1 MASTISTTIRGTKIS
16 LHERQDSK
24 SKAYTLL
31 YNLTDQN
38 GQKMPRKSKTFRLG
52 VNKVNSKTDLFHA
65 AYDFLKKQQ
74 DKVNKGDVLDADRIT
89 LREFLDKKWAV
100 SVGQTASNDRYLTA
114 LHNKRVDGLMNM
126 RLKSINLEVL
136 EKVFKKIASEPS
148 PVNGKLL
155 SVSSVKNYQKALSN
169 VFNKAVA
176 YKYIPINPILAL
188 KLNEILSQSTKNQ
201 EIERKTSHRD
211 NRDAF
216 TAEEYRIIRHAL
228 SELPNE
234 QFRRAFTLEMA
245 TGLRTEELIGLQINH
260 SYNLEDNYLLIDQAG
275 TNVKGKGAQLKGPKT
290 VPRKVYFNENIAN
303 LIREQE
309 EYTLKCLTRRLGKN
323 KVARLPKI
331 WLFGHDANV
340 MYRSNSMSKIW
351 NGFLQPL
358 ADQGVRQLSFYSM
371 RHTYIS
377 YLANVAGKPLSAI
390 AQQSG
395 NSVGTIIKYYLHPF
409 LSQQKELADVTIF

>member
-1 MASTISTTIRGTKIS
+1 MANTISTTIRGQKIS

-38 GQKMPRKSKTFRLG
+38 GQKMPRKSKTFKIG
-52 VNKVNSKTDLFHA
+52 ANSINNTNDLFHA

-74 DKVNKGDVLDADRIT
+74 DKVNKGDVLNADRIT

-100 SVGQTASNDRYLTA
+100 SVGQTASNDRYLTT
-114 LHNKRVDGLMNM
+114 LHNKRIDELMNM

-136 EKVFKKIASEPS
+136 ERVFKKIASEPS
-148 PVNGKLL
+148 PDTGKLL
-155 SVSSVKNYQKALSN
+155 AVSSVKNYQKALSN

-176 YKYIPINPILAL
+176 YKYIPVNPILAL
-188 KLNEILSQSTKNQ
+188 KLNEILSRATKNR
-201 EIERKTSHRD
+201 EIERKTAHRD

-216 TAEEYRIIRHAL
+216 TEKEYRIIRQAL
-228 SELPNE
+228 VELPNE

-245 TGLRTEELIGLQINH
+245 TGLRTEEIIALEINH
-260 SYNLEDNYLLIDQAG
+260 SYDFRDNYLLIDQAG

-290 VPRKVYFNENIAN
+290 TPRKVYFNEDVAN

-309 EYTLKCLTRRLGKN
+309 AYTLNHLTRRLGKN
-323 KVARLPKI
+323 KVAHLKHI
-331 WLFGHDANV
+331 WLFGHDDNV
-340 MYRSNSMSKIW
+340 MYRSNTMSKIW
-351 NGFLQPL
+351 NEFLQPL

-377 YLANVAGKPLSAI
+377 YLANVAAMPLSAI
-390 AQQSG
+390 AAQSG

-409 LSQQKELADVTIF
+409 LIQQKELANVTIF